1 VCVSLQVVFKSAA
14 AISGSVYQRLALLA
28 PSVLIAPINLLAH
41 MLPDTSF
48 KQVLEARLMLSAA
61 SMALVRQART
71 TEAQKHAAE
80 AQATAA
86 AADTDATDATAK
98 IGAVSKAANGGSRA
112 RGSIAPGSFLGLL
125 LSARDKAGHGLTDLQ
140 MLMQVNVFTLAGVS
154 GNRGERAGRST
165 GRCLGCV
172 WCSRGVA

>member
-1 VCVSLQVVFKSAA
+1 VLQVVFKSAA

-28 PSVLIAPINLLAH
+28 PAVLLGPINLLAH
-41 MLPDTSF
+41 VLPDASF
-48 KQVLEARLMLSAA
+48 KQVLEARLMLSSA

-71 TEAQKHAAE
+71 TEAQKHAA
-80 AQATAA
+80 AAAGDADATAA
-86 AADTDATDATAK
+86 
-98 IGAVSKAANGGSRA
+98 VSNAANGSSRA

-154 GNRGERAGRST
+154 AGQQRAASDVFLLLTWGSYD
-165 GRCLGCV
+165 CC
-172 WCSRGVA
+172 